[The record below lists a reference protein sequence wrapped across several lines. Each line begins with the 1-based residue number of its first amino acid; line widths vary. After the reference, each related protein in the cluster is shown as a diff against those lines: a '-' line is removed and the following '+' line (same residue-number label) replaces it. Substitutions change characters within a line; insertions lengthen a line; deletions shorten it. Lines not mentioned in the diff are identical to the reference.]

1 MGRGRSGLAGGG
13 GGKAAASPKANTP
26 SGISYDQFMKMSDA
40 QKMQTIN
47 NILADPN
54 IKVPAYLDNSD
65 TSKFM
70 WAMGMNNKPNVV
82 SDDQLSKMPGKDLYR
97 TVYDT
102 QNPPP
107 SGTDILDQIRT
118 GDFTQMSGSGG
129 SAHGR
134 ALYFARD
141 DFAGSASYGVRGNNP
156 VMARAKINSNA
167 NIVKESD
174 LRRRM
179 VADGFSTNSS
189 SSYNDDIAL
198 YALSH
203 GIDGWYSGTY
213 TMMVNRGALTIS
225 NKTKRAGAYQKTAAG
240 RIKTKNR
247 KPVLNIWTTW
257 DQAADL

>member
-1 MGRGRSGLAGGG
+1 
-13 GGKAAASPKANTP
+13 
-26 SGISYDQFMKMSDA
+26 MKMSDA

-54 IKVPAYLDNSD
+54 IKVPAYLDGSD

-82 SDDQLSKMPGKDLYR
+82 SDDQLSRMPGKDLYR

-102 QNPPP
+102 PNPPP
-107 SGTDILDQIRT
+107 SGTDILDQIRN

-134 ALYFARD
+134 AIYFARD
-141 DFAGSASYGVRGNNP
+141 DFGGSASYGARGDNP
-156 VMARAKINSNA
+156 VMMRARINSNA

-189 SSYNDDIAL
+189 SSYRDDIAL

-225 NKTKRAGAYQKTAAG
+225 NKTKRAGRYQRTATG
-240 RIKTKNR
+240 RIRKRNG
-247 KPVLNIWTTW
+247 KPVLNPWGSW
-257 DQAADL
+257 DTADDL